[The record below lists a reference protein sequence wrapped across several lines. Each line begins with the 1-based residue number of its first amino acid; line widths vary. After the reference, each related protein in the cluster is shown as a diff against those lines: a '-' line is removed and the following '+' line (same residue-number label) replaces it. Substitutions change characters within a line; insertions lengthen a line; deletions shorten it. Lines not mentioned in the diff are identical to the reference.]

1 MVMMMNKHEFKAGD
15 KVYCPM
21 LGTGVYTLF
30 DTKRTTYPIGIR
42 GERFT
47 SSGRF
52 YNMHPESVSA
62 LYPVTKENHRL
73 LSKLHGVEFELPELT
88 GSDRVRQLLKE
99 NPNRAVLCG
108 VSNDSEEKARRRPL
122 RVVVGTRFDG
132 YFLTEG
138 SVNIGWAYAVPVD
151 ESELKPQELYTG
163 K

>member
-1 MVMMMNKHEFKAGD
+1 MMMNKHEFKAGD
-15 KVYCPM
+15 KVYCPI
-21 LGTGVYTLF
+21 LGTGVYTVIAYRFADNFPLDVHGTLF
-30 DTKRTTYPIGIR
+30 TRAG
-42 GERFT
+42 
-47 SSGRF
+47 
-52 YNMHPESVSA
+52 MHATRHSLPS
-62 LYPVTKENHRL
+62 LYPATKENHRL
-73 LSKLHGVEFELPELT
+73 LSELHGVEFELPELT